1 MRAEEGVFMVRLVI
15 KLRGAIC
22 EARKTTVVSV
32 LAKINVTTE
41 NRPAKVSLAP
51 VGGSA

>member
-15 KLRGAIC
+15 KLRCATY
-22 EARKTTVVSV
+22 ETRKTVAVCAV
-32 LAKINVTTE
+32 AKIYFTTE

>member
-15 KLRGAIC
+15 KLRGATY
-22 EARKTTVVSV
+22 EARKTVAVCAV
-32 LAKINVTTE
+32 AKIYFTTE